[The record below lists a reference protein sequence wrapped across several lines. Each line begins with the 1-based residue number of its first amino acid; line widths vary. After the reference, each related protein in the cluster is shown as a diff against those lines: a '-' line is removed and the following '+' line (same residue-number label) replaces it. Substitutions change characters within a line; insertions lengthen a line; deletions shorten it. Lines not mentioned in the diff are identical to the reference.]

1 MPALDDK
8 PALYP
13 DLALDYEAFWFLS
26 DSRRFTMGGAGPI
39 PISEIH
45 HYAEMFQIPLAQRM
59 NFLRRIKAM
68 DRAYLKFSQST
79 KPDEESSGRKH
90 NLH

>member
-1 MPALDDK
+1 MPALDEK

-13 DLALDYEAFWFLS
+13 DLQLDYEAFWFLS

-45 HYAEMFQIPLAQRM
+45 HYAEMFRIPLAQRM
-59 NFLRRIKAM
+59 SFLRKIKAM
-68 DRAYLKFSQST
+68 DRAYLKFSQS